1 MAQTRQPAAQ
11 ENKKENEK
19 AEAKEDEADR
29 VPGAISGVR
38 SYALGLAL
46 AAALTGISF
55 WVALDRH
62 ALWQPGVP
70 IGLLV
75 LALAQIGI
83 HLVFFL
89 HLTSG
94 ADNANNSLAVAF
106 GVLVILLFG
115 AGTLWI
121 MSNLDRNMM
130 PMGKMPPLTMQH

>member
-1 MAQTRQPAAQ
+1 MAQTREPAAQ
-11 ENKKENEK
+11 GNEK
-19 AEAKEDEADR
+19 ANAADR
-29 VPGAISGVR
+29 VPGEHRADAISGVR
-38 SYALGLAL
+38 SYAIGLAL
-46 AAALTGISF
+46 AAALTGVSF

-94 ADNANNSLAVAF
+94 ADNTNNSLAVAF